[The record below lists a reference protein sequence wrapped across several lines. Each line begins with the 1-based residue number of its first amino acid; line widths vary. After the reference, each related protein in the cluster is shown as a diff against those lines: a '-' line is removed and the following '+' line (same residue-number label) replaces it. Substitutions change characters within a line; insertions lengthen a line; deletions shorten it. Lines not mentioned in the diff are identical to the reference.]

1 MARSRAGTT
10 GLGFQRVMKCSLVEG
25 FTGAMK
31 CPLAVSNR
39 RTVGLNGIGNGC
51 PDGRENSPFGL
62 DEIIMG
68 VLGGSRNAPPN
79 GDETAIRFNGAKVIN
94 ESATGV
100 RDATGERFSVS
111 LAKIGMYYIHILQ
124 LV

>member
-1 MARSRAGTT
+1 MPEAVPEQQVVGST
-10 GLGFQRVMKCSLVEG
+10 GVTNMPLGQG
-25 FTGAMK
+25 FHRAMK

-39 RTVGLNGIGNGC
+39 RTVGLNGIGDGC

-79 GDETAIRFNGAKVIN
+79 GDKTATRFNGAEVMN
-94 ESATGV
+94 SSANSE

-124 LV
+124 SV